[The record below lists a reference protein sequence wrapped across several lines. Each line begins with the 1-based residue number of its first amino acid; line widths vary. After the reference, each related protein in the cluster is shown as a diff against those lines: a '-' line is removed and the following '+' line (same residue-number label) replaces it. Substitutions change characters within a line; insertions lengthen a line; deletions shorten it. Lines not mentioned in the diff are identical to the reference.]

1 MNLNKISERIY
12 YLERDDEMGFPA
24 IGFVQGE
31 VFTLMVDA
39 GANASHA
46 EIFLKKIGEAK
57 LHEPIFTVLTH
68 HHWEHSFGLS
78 SLETISVACKACA
91 KKMEELAV
99 ADWSEE
105 YLKEAAQKNLIPE
118 SCLREFKAA
127 YPDLGSI
134 EIFEP
139 DMVFE
144 GEVVIDLGG
153 CKAIVKHIPSS
164 HSRDCVAVYIPEEKV
179 LFLGDGAKQ
188 AHIGKNLADDEEE
201 LIALQ
206 KYIRNL
212 DVDTCICSHSE
223 PMSKDKLLIELAER
237 IVAFR

>member
-12 YLERDDEMGFPA
+12 YLERDDEKGFPA

-91 KKMEELAV
+91 KKLEEFAN
-99 ADWSEE
+99 ANWNEE
-105 YLKEAAQKNLIPE
+105 YLKEAVQKNLIPV
-118 SCLREFKAA
+118 SCVDHFKAA
-127 YPDLGSI
+127 YPNFEDI

-139 DMVFE
+139 DMIFE
-144 GEVVIDLGG
+144 GEMVIDLGG

-164 HSRDCVAVYIPEEKV
+164 HTRDCVAVYIPEEKV
-179 LFLGDGAKQ
+179 IFLGDGANQ

-201 LIALQ
+201 LTALQ

-212 DVDTCICSHSE
+212 DVETCICSHAE
-223 PMSKDKLLIELAER
+223 PMSKEKLLAELAER
-237 IVAFR
+237 IVFFR